1 MQTRAEWTHYA
12 AYDIVLD
19 MTFSSPAGFLR
30 LGIDVGG
37 LLASLQ
43 ALFNVAQVAGIYT
56 MIMRILHLPW
66 VNPLLAPQPTDKS
79 GPGVLQG
86 VRQEIS
92 PSVALPN
99 MTIHSL
105 HGKQS
110 KNDMATTLKVRS
122 AIFYNQ

>member
-12 AYDIVLD
+12 AFDIVLD
-19 MTFSSPAGFLR
+19 MTLSSPAGFLR

-56 MIMRILHLPW
+56 MIMRILHLSW

-86 VRQEIS
+86 VRREVS
-92 PSVALPN
+92 PSVALPK

-110 KNDMATTLKVRS
+110 KNDIATTLKARS
-122 AIFYNQ
+122 AMFYNQ

>member
-12 AYDIVLD
+12 AFDIVLD

-30 LGIDVGG
+30 LGIDVDG

-56 MIMRILHLPW
+56 VIMRILHLSW

-86 VRQEIS
+86 VSREVS
-92 PSVALPN
+92 PSIALPN

-122 AIFYNQ
+122 ATFYNQ

>member
-12 AYDIVLD
+12 AFDIVLD
-19 MTFSSPAGFLR
+19 MTLSSPAGFLR

-56 MIMRILHLPW
+56 MIMRILHLSW